1 METLEEIELCVP
13 QLNSS
18 CRKPVHS
25 QTTVLLIYVLLSS
38 ISFFTVA
45 LNLLVIVA
53 ISHFRQLH
61 TPTNLLLLSLAV
73 SDLLVGLLLMPVEI
87 IYIEACWFLG
97 DIVCT
102 LYYIA
107 DYIITSASVA
117 NMVLISI
124 DRYVAIC
131 DPLHYPT
138 KVTKSTTQVCVS
150 LCWIVSVF
158 YRLLLLQDH
167 VVNPGVSVSCIG
179 ECVVVISNI
188 AGIIDMVF
196 TFIMPITVILCLY
209 FRVFVVAVSQAR
221 MMRSQIS
228 TAPGKHGSVTMWKN
242 EMKAARTLGIVV
254 VVFLICFCP
263 YFFPSLEGEDT
274 SVNASSAA
282 FEIWLA
288 HFNSCLN
295 PVIYAFF
302 YPWFR
307 KSIKIIL
314 SRQIL
319 KPGSSSIKI
328 LH

>member
-1 METLEEIELCVP
+1 MSFTPEG
-13 QLNSS
+13 
-18 CRKPVHS
+18 
-25 QTTVLLIYVLLSS
+25 VL
-38 ISFFTVA
+38 
-45 LNLLVIVA
+45 
-53 ISHFRQLH
+53 RQLH

-97 DIVCT
+97 DILCT

-107 DYIITSASVA
+107 DYIITSASVV
-117 NMVLISI
+117 NMVLISL

-131 DPLHYPT
+131 YPLHYPT
-138 KVTKSTTQVCVS
+138 KVTKSTAQICVS
-150 LCWIVSVF
+150 LCWIGSVF
-158 YRLLLLQDH
+158 YRLLLLHDH
-167 VVNPGVSVSCIG
+167 IVKPGVSISCYG

-188 AGIIDMVF
+188 AGIFDMIF
-196 TFIMPITVILCLY
+196 TFIMPISLIIGLY
-209 FRVFVVAVSQAR
+209 FRVFVVALSQAR
-221 MMRSQIS
+221 MLRSQI
-228 TAPGKHGSVTMWKN
+228 TAVAAQHNSVTVRKN

-254 VVFLICFCP
+254 VVFLFCFCP
-263 YFFPSLEGEDT
+263 YFFPTLEGEDT
-274 SVNASSAA
+274 SVDASSIA

-295 PVIYAFF
+295 PVIYAFL

-314 SRQIL
+314 SLQIL
-319 KPGSSSIKI
+319 KPGSSDIKR